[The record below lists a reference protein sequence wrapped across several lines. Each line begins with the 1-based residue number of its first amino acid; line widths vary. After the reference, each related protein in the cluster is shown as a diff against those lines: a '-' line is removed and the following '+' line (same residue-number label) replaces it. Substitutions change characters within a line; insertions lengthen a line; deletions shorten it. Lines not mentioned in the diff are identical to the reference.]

1 MEIMGMRV
9 IHTSPGRMRLKVDD
23 IKHNPDRAREI
34 EDQLRIR
41 PGVHSADANPLT
53 GSLLLTFDEATWQTM
68 ELPFSLAQVL
78 GISLNDL
85 DPNEWHRLMAHDGKD
100 ISQLDNAIAKQF
112 EDAMKEL
119 NSSVQRLVGA
129 DLRTMLPLLLALL
142 GVRNLLTS
150 QKPVLPSWPDYFW
163 FAFSTYFMLNRTTSG
178 R

>member
-1 MEIMGMRV
+1 
-9 IHTSPGRMRLKVDD
+9 
-23 IKHNPDRAREI
+23 
-34 EDQLRIR
+34 
-41 PGVHSADANPLT
+41 
-53 GSLLLTFDEATWQTM
+53 M

-85 DPNEWHRLMAHDGKD
+85 DPNEWHRLMAHDSTD
-100 ISQLDNAIAKQF
+100 ISQRDNAIAKQF

-129 DLRTMLPLLLALL
+129 DLRIMLPLLLALL

-150 QKPVLPSWPDYFW
+150 QKTVLPSWPDYFW